1 MIKKKYFE
9 NLSIIDNY
17 QAICYHNRHWIY
29 FQVYI
34 MNLFFFLLKQSDNIK
49 TLGRVKYS
57 YLSWRIVVL
66 LLSNHSNTYT
76 VWSEL
81 YDTCIKIENNTFL
94 SLTTPTAKCEWF
106 VSAWQRDE
114 MALFIFRL
122 AKLLI
127 TVLILWGKK
136 VSYKV
141 ELIS

>member
-1 MIKKKYFE
+1 
-9 NLSIIDNY
+9 
-17 QAICYHNRHWIY
+17 
-29 FQVYI
+29 
-34 MNLFFFLLKQSDNIK
+34 MNLFYILLKQSDNIK

-81 YDTCIKIENNTFL
+81 YDTCIKIENNALL
-94 SLTTPTAKCEWF
+94 SLTTPMAICEWF
-106 VSAWQRDE
+106 VSALQRDE
-114 MALFIFRL
+114 MALFIYRL

-127 TVLILWGKK
+127 TVLILWGEK

>member
-1 MIKKKYFE
+1 M
-9 NLSIIDNY
+9 NL
-17 QAICYHNRHWIY
+17 
-29 FQVYI
+29 VYI
-34 MNLFFFLLKQSDNIK
+34 LLKQSDSIK
-49 TLGRVKYS
+49 TLQRVKYS
-57 YLSWRIVVL
+57 NLSWRIVVL

-81 YDTCIKIENNTFL
+81 YDTCIKIENNALL
-94 SLTTPTAKCEWF
+94 SLTTQMAICEWF
-106 VSAWQRDE
+106 VSALQRDE
-114 MALFIFRL
+114 MALFIYRL

>member
-1 MIKKKYFE
+1 
-9 NLSIIDNY
+9 
-17 QAICYHNRHWIY
+17 
-29 FQVYI
+29 
-34 MNLFFFLLKQSDNIK
+34 MNLFYILLKQSDNIK
-49 TLGRVKYS
+49 TLQRVKYS

-81 YDTCIKIENNTFL
+81 YDTCIKIENNTLL
-94 SLTTPTAKCEWF
+94 SLTTPMAICEWF
-106 VSAWQRDE
+106 VSAFQRDE
-114 MALFIFRL
+114 MALFIYRL

>member
-1 MIKKKYFE
+1 MIKKNIWKSINNRQLSS
-9 NLSIIDNY
+9 NLLP
-17 QAICYHNRHWIY
+17 Q
-29 FQVYI
+29 QTL
-34 MNLFFFLLKQSDNIK
+34 NLFSGLHYEFFFFLLKQSDNIK

-57 YLSWRIVVL
+57 YHSWRIVVL

-114 MALFIFRL
+114 MALFIYRL
-122 AKLLI
+122 ARLLI
-127 TVLILWGKK
+127 TVLKSAIK
-136 VSYKV
+136 SN
-141 ELIS
+141 

>member
-1 MIKKKYFE
+1 
-9 NLSIIDNY
+9 
-17 QAICYHNRHWIY
+17 
-29 FQVYI
+29 
-34 MNLFFFLLKQSDNIK
+34 MNLFYFLLKQSDNIK

-81 YDTCIKIENNTFL
+81 YDTCIKIENNTLL
-94 SLTTPTAKCEWF
+94 SLTTPMAICEWF
-106 VSAWQRDE
+106 VSALERDE
-114 MALFIFRL
+114 MALFIYRL

>member
-1 MIKKKYFE
+1 M
-9 NLSIIDNY
+9 NL
-17 QAICYHNRHWIY
+17 
-29 FQVYI
+29 VYI
-34 MNLFFFLLKQSDNIK
+34 LLKQSDNIK
-49 TLGRVKYS
+49 TLQRVKYS
-57 YLSWRIVVL
+57 NLSWRIVVL

-81 YDTCIKIENNTFL
+81 YDTCIKIENNALL
-94 SLTTPTAKCEWF
+94 SLTTPMAICEWF
-106 VSAWQRDE
+106 VSALQRDE
-114 MALFIFRL
+114 MALFIYRL